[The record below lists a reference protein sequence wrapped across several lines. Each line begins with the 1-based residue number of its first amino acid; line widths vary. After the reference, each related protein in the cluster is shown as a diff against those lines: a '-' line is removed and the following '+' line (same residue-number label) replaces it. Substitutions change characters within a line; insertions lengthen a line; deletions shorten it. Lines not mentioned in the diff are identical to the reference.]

1 MNLWASRRWMDKR
14 ASRPLTERN
23 ATGNVTASPRSEASP
38 VKKVG
43 PKEAQ
48 RRLLARKSVDRD
60 TTPSPA
66 ISLPNEPLAAALAD
80 VTPADILARIREKAT
95 ARQRAFRERRRTAK
109 EGE

>member
-1 MNLWASRRWMDKR
+1 
-14 ASRPLTERN
+14 
-23 ATGNVTASPRSEASP
+23 

-48 RRLLARKSVDRD
+48 RRLLARKSADPD
-60 TTPSPA
+60 TAPSPA

-80 VTPADILARIREKAT
+80 VTPADILARIREKAKL
-95 ARQRAFRERRRTAK
+95 RQQAFRDRQRTAK